1 MAQGF
6 VFKGRILCAECY
18 EKETDLA
25 RLKGEEI
32 PPEKLLE
39 ADKCARCSG
48 PLEEA
53 EEGSA

>member
-6 VFKGRILCAECY
+6 AFKGKILCEECY
-18 EKETDLA
+18 EKETDMA

-39 ADKCARCSG
+39 AEKCGRCGG